1 MTKCVGRIKMT
12 NSERLRSMT
21 DEELAEF
28 LEDVN
33 MATCSYVMGKSPC
46 NAENCPCWL
55 EWLRSEANG

>member
-1 MTKCVGRIKMT
+1 MT